1 MFLHLGRGV
10 SVRLAEIVY
19 IQDFAQTDA
28 SEENRRFWARLRRE
42 TPVRDLS
49 AGRPRSFILTDH
61 GVYLS
66 AISSAT
72 LKKRSDISFAAL
84 AVSSI

>member
-1 MFLHLGRGV
+1 MFLHLGLGV

-19 IQDFAQTDA
+19 IQEFAQTDA

-49 AGRPRSFILTDH
+49 A
-61 GVYLS
+61 
-66 AISSAT
+66 ISSAT

-84 AVSSI
+84 AASSI